1 MDQILVIIFVLIFAA
16 LGYFLMNLVDH
27 SLVSNMQSSFLKRDE
42 SEAVLIFTDNNNE
55 LESFQLKKEIK
66 DKKTRIIKDFE
77 SYKLIRADIL
87 IAMSDNDLENM
98 TICSDFKHYFP
109 NIFTIARCNDGIYEE
124 IFNNVGI
131 DVVILN
137 SDFHVKTLE
146 SIKRWDH
153 V

>member
-1 MDQILVIIFVLIFAA
+1 MDQILIIIFVLIFAA

-27 SLVSNMQSSFLKRDE
+27 TLVSNMQSSFLKRDE
-42 SEAVLIFTDNNNE
+42 SEAVLIFTDKNNE
-55 LESFQLKKEIK
+55 LESLQLKKEIK
-66 DKKTRIIKDFE
+66 DKKTRIIKDIE

-109 NIFTIARCNDGIYEE
+109 SIFTIARCNDGVYEE

>member
-1 MDQILVIIFVLIFAA
+1 MDQILIIIFVLIFAA

-137 SDFHVKTLE
+137 SNFHVETLE

>member
-1 MDQILVIIFVLIFAA
+1 MDQILIIIFVLIFAA